1 MVNPEDRTEFVR
13 LMVDRFSDDVYGR
26 NNHEDVAD
34 YLYIINAPGQSGLEP
49 EMLEFA
55 KSHPDATVKELIDYF
70 ESMDPEIVDEDE
82 LEYVQLLR
90 ERYTPAEDAEY
101 EEEADFLWM
110 LNAPEQ
116 CYVQEEVLEYMKAHP
131 EASLKDLIAFFD
143 SLFPDGI
150 PEEYQ
155 ALDDEE
161 SQPCPVCGQ
170 HNFDES
176 DDFEECPVCGWV
188 NDGVQQADPDYP
200 GGYNRISLNDARKKW
215 EAGRKVWD

>member
-1 MVNPEDRTEFVR
+1 MNMEQD
-13 LMVDRFSDDVYGR
+13 
-26 NNHEDVAD
+26 
-34 YLYIINAPGQSGLEP
+34 EP
-49 EMLEFA
+49 
-55 KSHPDATVKELIDYF
+55 K
-70 ESMDPEIVDEDE
+70 
-82 LEYVQLLR
+82 YVQVLR
-90 ERYTPAEDAEY
+90 ERYTPADDAEY

-116 CYVQEEVLEYMKAHP
+116 CEVQEEVLGYMEAHP
-131 EASLKDLIAFFD
+131 EARLKELVQFFD

-155 ALDDEE
+155 APEDEADFLWMLNAPEQCEVQEEVLGYMEAHPEARLKELVQFFDSLFPDGIPEEYQAPEDEE
-161 SQPCPVCGQ
+161 AWPCPVCGQ
-170 HNFDES
+170 HNFEEA

-215 EAGRKVWD
+215 KAGRKVWD

>member
-1 MVNPEDRTEFVR
+1 MVNPEDRTEFVH

-26 NNHEDVAD
+26 NNYEDVAD

-55 KSHPDATVKELIDYF
+55 KAHPDATVKELIDYF

-82 LEYVQLLR
+82 
-90 ERYTPAEDAEY
+90 
-101 EEEADFLWM
+101 
-110 LNAPEQ
+110 
-116 CYVQEEVLEYMKAHP
+116 
-131 EASLKDLIAFFD
+131 
-143 SLFPDGI
+143 
-150 PEEYQ
+150 
-155 ALDDEE
+155 DDEE

-188 NDGVQQADPDYP
+188 NDGVQQADPDYS

-215 EAGRKVWD
+215 KAGVRVWD